1 MVLAEQPTVAN
12 SSVPSDLAI
21 EAEDCL
27 KQSPYHAVR
36 NVVCEHQHDTLILRG
51 RLSSYY
57 LKQVAQEAVR
67 WLADRADVVNA
78 IEVT

>member
-1 MVLAEQPTVAN
+1 MAQQPIVAN
-12 SSVPSDLAI
+12 SSMLSDLAI
-21 EAEDCL
+21 VAEDCL

-36 NVVCEHQHDTLILRG
+36 NIVCEHQHDTLILRG

-67 WLADRADVVNA
+67 WVADMAHVVNA